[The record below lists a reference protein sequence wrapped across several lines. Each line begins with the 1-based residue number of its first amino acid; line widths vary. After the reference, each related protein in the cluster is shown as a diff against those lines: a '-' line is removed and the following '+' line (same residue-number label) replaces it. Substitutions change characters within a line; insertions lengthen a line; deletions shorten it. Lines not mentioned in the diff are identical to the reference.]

1 MSQEVIKNGKSSQE
15 NLSAHEQLR
24 VTQQIKAELNKL
36 QSEIANTTKS
46 EKFYEIK
53 DGTVHYHMDLVKQY
67 LRTIKDK
74 EWKDLKAENSSAW
87 IMAVQIGLE
96 SLWKE

>member
-1 MSQEVIKNGKSSQE
+1 MPQEVIKNGRSSQE
-15 NLSAHEQLR
+15 NLSNHEQLR
-24 VTQQIKAELNKL
+24 VTQQIKAALNNL
-36 QSEIANTTKS
+36 QSEVTNSITA

-53 DGTVHYHMDLVKQY
+53 EDGNVHYHMDLVKQY
-67 LRTIKDK
+67 LTTIKDK

-96 SLWKE
+96 SL